1 MPECAII
8 SFRLGSHD
16 GVSATTR
23 NWQKVLEELG
33 FRTFTVAGTGEADH
47 ILPGLAAHAPEPP
60 SHEEVERAIARGQLT
75 LVENMNSIPLNL
87 RASRVVLT
95 VLRNRRA
102 IMHHHDP
109 PWQRVQYAHQ
119 MDFPMHDL
127 TWQHV
132 VINDFTLR
140 QMKERGIRE
149 VRRIYNPFDTNP
161 EPGDRQGTR
170 ARLGVAEGEILVAH
184 PVRAIQRKN
193 IMGAIHIAEKLG
205 GTYWL
210 VGPAEDGYGP
220 TLDFILESAD
230 CRVIHGHGAGATE
243 SGNPESADG
252 EDRLSVA
259 DIYAACDVVV
269 YPSFWEGFGNP
280 PVESAI
286 YRKPAIVSD
295 YPAAEEL
302 RDLGFQWAYPWE
314 TRAIKGFLEEPDFAL
329 LEENFQIAE
338 RHLSI
343 DAVKPQIT
351 QLLKDMGWH
360 LGN

>member
-23 NWQKVLEELG
+23 NWQKVLESLG
-33 FRTFTVAGTGEADH
+33 FHTFTVAGSGEADH

-60 SHEEVERAIARGQLT
+60 SHEEMEAVLARGQLA

-87 RASRVVLT
+87 RASRVVMT

-149 VRRIYNPFDTNP
+149 VRRIYNPFDTAP
-161 EPGDRQGTR
+161 KPGDREDAR
-170 ARLGVAEGEILVAH
+170 AKLAVAEGELLVAH

-193 IMGAIHIAEKLG
+193 ISGAIHITEKLG

-210 VGPAEDGYGP
+210 VGPAEDDYGP
-220 TLDFILESAD
+220 TLDVILESAD
-230 CRVIHGHGAGATE
+230 CRVIHGHGARAVG
-243 SGNPESADG
+243 SGNPELADG
-252 EDRLSVA
+252 EAKLSVA

-295 YPAAEEL
+295 YPVAEEL

-314 TRAIKGFLEEPDFAL
+314 TGAIKAFLDDPDLAL
-329 LEENFQIAE
+329 LEENFRIAD
-338 RHLSI
+338 RHFSVE
-343 DAVKPQIT
+343 AVKPQVKR
-351 QLLKDMGWH
+351 LLQDMGWDI
-360 LGN
+360 

>member
-23 NWQKVLEELG
+23 IWQKILERLG

-60 SHEEVERAIARGQLT
+60 SHEELEDVLARGQLV

-87 RASRVVLT
+87 QASRVLLT

-109 PWQRVQYAHQ
+109 SWQRVQYAHL
-119 MDFPMHDL
+119 MDFPVHDPA
-127 TWQHV
+127 WQHV

-149 VRRIYNPFDTNP
+149 VRRIYNPFDTEP
-161 EPGDRQGTR
+161 EPGDRQSTR
-170 ARLGVAEGEILVAH
+170 EKLEVAEDELLAAH

-193 IMGAIHIAEKLG
+193 ILGAIHITEKLG

-220 TLDFILESAD
+220 TLEAILKSAG
-230 CRVIHGHGAGATE
+230 CRVIHGHGARASGA
-243 SGNPESADG
+243 GNPELADG

-280 PVESAI
+280 PVESTI
-286 YRKPAIVSD
+286 YRKPAVVSD

-302 RDLGFQWAYPWE
+302 RSLGFQWAYPWE
-314 TRAIKGFLEEPDFAL
+314 TREIKGFLEEPDLAL
-329 LEENFQIAE
+329 LEENFQTAE
-338 RHLSI
+338 RHLSVE
-343 DAVKPQIT
+343 AVTPQIAR
-351 QLLKDMGWH
+351 LLQDMG
-360 LGN
+360 

>member
-1 MPECAII
+1 MPECTII

-23 NWQKVLEELG
+23 SWQEILESLG
-33 FRTFTVAGTGEADH
+33 FRTFTVAGAGEADY

-60 SHEEVERAIARGQLT
+60 SHEEIEGLLARGQLT

-95 VLRNRRA
+95 VLRNRRS

-119 MDFPMHDL
+119 MDFPMHDR

-132 VINDFTLR
+132 VINDFTLS
-140 QMKERGIRE
+140 QMKERGIPE
-149 VRRIYNPFDTNP
+149 VRRIYNPFDAYP
-161 EPGDRQGTR
+161 EPGDRESTR
-170 ARLGVAEGEILVAH
+170 AKLDVAEDELLAAH

-193 IMGAIHIAEKLG
+193 ILGAIHITEKLG

-210 VGPAEDGYGP
+210 VGPDEDGYGP
-220 TLDFILESAD
+220 TLDVILESAD
-230 CRVIHGHGAGATE
+230 CRVIHGHGTSAAGA
-243 SGNPESADG
+243 GNPELADG

-295 YPAAEEL
+295 YPVAEEL
-302 RDLGFQWAYPWE
+302 RDLGFHWAYPWE
-314 TRAIKGFLEEPDFAL
+314 TRAIKEFLEEPDAEL
-329 LEENFQIAE
+329 LEENFQIVE
-338 RHLSI
+338 RHLSMEAI
-343 DAVKPQIT
+343 KPQIAR
-351 QLLKDMGWH
+351 LLKDMGWN
-360 LGN
+360 L